1 MNLDFAPIEG
11 DAPFVFG
18 PIQTKWLEAL
28 ESGKFEQGRGQL
40 KDGKR
45 FCCLGV
51 LCELMQIPWVEDDTN
66 GHGYKEVAPE
76 FTTNGNMPSE
86 VSQQVGFR
94 DDIGGFKMSREI
106 RSPGGPMYGWVGSL
120 VGCNDL
126 AKMSFKEIAE
136 LIRYDPYN
144 VFNIPA

>member
-1 MNLDFAPIEG
+1 MDLDFAPIEG

-28 ESGKFEQGRGQL
+28 ESGKYEQGHGQL
-40 KDGKR
+40 KERGR

-51 LCELMQIPWVEDDTN
+51 LCELMNIPWVESDTH
-66 GHGYKEVAPE
+66 GHGYRDKNGEEV
-76 FTTNGNMPSE
+76 TTNGNMPKE
-86 VSQQVGFR
+86 LSQQAGFR
-94 DDIGGFKMSREI
+94 DDIGGFKVSRNIKES
-106 RSPGGPMYGWVGSL
+106 RSPHNYVGSL

-126 AKMSFKEIAE
+126 AKLSFKQIAE
-136 LIRYDPYN
+136 LVRYDPYN